1 LARRPRHGRRLRPS
15 DGRVP
20 SPPAVWPSRTSTKY
34 SVWESR
40 GTKHYLVVNTSQ
52 AGETTVYQAGRFLDQ
67 VVQTP
72 DGLRFKQKRCT
83 YDTLRVQIPL
93 AYPI

>member
-1 LARRPRHGRRLRPS
+1 
-15 DGRVP
+15 
-20 SPPAVWPSRTSTKY
+20 
-34 SVWESR
+34 
-40 GTKHYLVVNTSQ
+40 VNTSQ

-83 YDTLRVQIPL
+83 YDTLPVQIPL

>member
-1 LARRPRHGRRLRPS
+1 
-15 DGRVP
+15 
-20 SPPAVWPSRTSTKY
+20 
-34 SVWESR
+34 
-40 GTKHYLVVNTSQ
+40 VNTSQ